1 MTMKIVNYLGNGG
14 CEVACRWDYNEVRDC
29 LVVILAAMLGV
40 SFFFGILG
48 FELRASHLLAD
59 ILLPEPLHQPLAANL
74 RFSQFQSA
82 YIRATGTYRY
92 PVLKDEQI
100 RVG

>member
-40 SFFFGILG
+40 SFFFWHTGI
-48 FELRASHLLAD
+48 
-59 ILLPEPLHQPLAANL
+59 
-74 RFSQFQSA
+74 
-82 YIRATGTYRY
+82 
-92 PVLKDEQI
+92 
-100 RVG
+100 